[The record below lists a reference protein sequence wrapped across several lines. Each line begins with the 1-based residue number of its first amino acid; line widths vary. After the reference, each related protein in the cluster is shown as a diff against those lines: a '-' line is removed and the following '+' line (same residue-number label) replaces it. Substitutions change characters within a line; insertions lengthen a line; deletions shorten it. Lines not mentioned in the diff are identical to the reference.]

1 MIKLKKQS
9 IKFSKTLFS
18 GERGTPLGYV
28 VWEKAWQ
35 TYSTK
40 LRVTYFCR
48 HMTNYW
54 TEILSEKQFCP
65 CYALEKAARTGKHML
80 NWEHTHFMSFPQRV
94 QNIFLTP
101 KQSLLLT
108 NRSENAYKH

>member
-1 MIKLKKQS
+1 MIKLKKKS

-80 NWEHTHFMSFPQRV
+80 NWEHTHTLHVFPTKSTEH
-94 QNIFLTP
+94 FSYP
-101 KQSLLLT
+101 KAIT
-108 NRSENAYKH
+108 VAHK